1 MTRQADLKRRVR
13 ARMAKTGESY
23 AAARAQVLAGAQA
36 AAGTQPAAGSEAVAG
51 SDVLVGSEVVAG
63 WERPGRDRLAAS
75 VHVTNGDITVDLLR
89 RAGLARDA
97 LAWADV
103 LHEGPVPAGLDD
115 AGLRRARAEFLAG
128 ADGLDPAAVLR
139 RFSERDHALAAGRDG
154 EYVLWFEAD
163 LYDQLQIAQILAMLG
178 DLGVPPGRV
187 TLVCIG
193 EYPGIAHFGGLGEL
207 EPGQLPGLLD
217 AATPLTAEALDL
229 GAAAWAALR
238 APDPGGLGR
247 IAASRSRELRF
258 LGEAFDR
265 LAREYPSTRDGLS
278 LTERRTLAATPA
290 EGATA
295 GTVFGRLGER
305 EARPYLGDL
314 FFFGLVA
321 RLARATGPAAR
332 ARPARR
338 RGRRRHPAAPDP
350 GRSPGAAGRG
360 RPRGPQRHRPLG
372 RRRPP
377 PGPRGPLA
385 LGRGHR
391 VDHGPGGPL
400 RSSRDVWCRNSIG
413 TTRNS
418 VAAASSG

>member
-13 ARMAKTGESY
+13 ARMAK
-23 AAARAQVLAGAQA
+23 
-36 AAGTQPAAGSEAVAG
+36 
-51 SDVLVGSEVVAG
+51 
-63 WERPGRDRLAAS
+63 LAAS

-128 ADGLDPAAVLR
+128 ADGLDPAAVRR
-139 RFSERDHALAAGRDG
+139 RFSERDRALAAGRDG

-163 LYDQLQIAQILAMLG
+163 LYDQLQIAQILAALG
-178 DLGVPPGRV
+178 DLGVDPGRV

-207 EPGQLPGLLD
+207 EPEQLPGLLD

-278 LTERRTLAATPA
+278 LTERRILAATPEA
-290 EGATA
+290 GTPA
-295 GTVFGRLGER
+295 GTVFARLRER

-314 FFFGLVA
+314 FFFRIVA
-321 RLARATGPAAR
+321 RLAG
-332 ARPARR
+332 
-338 RGRRRHPAAPDP
+338 APV
-350 GRSPGAAGRG
+350 
-360 RPRGPQRHRPLG
+360 PLLELD
-372 RRRPP
+372 P
-377 PGPRGPLA
+377 PGG
-385 LGRGHR
+385 R
-391 VDHGPGGPL
+391 VDAGTRLRRTEAGDRVLRGEADHVALNGIDRWVGGVHLHGPEARWRWDEGIETL
-400 RSSRDVWCRNSIG
+400 
-413 TTRNS
+413 TRW
-418 VAAASSG
+418 